1 MSYHKVLKLK
11 KFAQMYLRKRIGKL
25 TKSLTK
31 CMHTKLLSLIHCILG
46 TFFSKLSKSLRA
58 LYVYFSAP
66 KTVTSPKVSR
76 VGGGRVFLK
85 LSSASEIFGPLS
97 HYELVVVP
105 EENATKGPQDFT
117 LEEVKSLKHF
127 NHL

>member
-1 MSYHKVLKLK
+1 MDFIACRYISEYVIILNLHDRLYFENIFFKDES
-11 KFAQMYLRKRIGKL
+11 KL
-25 TKSLTK
+25 TKSL
-31 CMHTKLLSLIHCILG
+31 
-46 TFFSKLSKSLRA
+46 RA
-58 LYVYFSAP
+58 LCVYFSAP
-66 KTVTSPKVSR
+66 KTVISPKVSR

-127 NHL
+127 NPL

>member
-1 MSYHKVLKLK
+1 MDFIACHYISGYVIILNLSDTLYLDNIFFKVEN
-11 KFAQMYLRKRIGKL
+11 KL
-25 TKSLTK
+25 TKSP
-31 CMHTKLLSLIHCILG
+31 
-46 TFFSKLSKSLRA
+46 RA

-117 LEEVKSLKHF
+117 LEEVKPLGHF
-127 NHL
+127 NIFR